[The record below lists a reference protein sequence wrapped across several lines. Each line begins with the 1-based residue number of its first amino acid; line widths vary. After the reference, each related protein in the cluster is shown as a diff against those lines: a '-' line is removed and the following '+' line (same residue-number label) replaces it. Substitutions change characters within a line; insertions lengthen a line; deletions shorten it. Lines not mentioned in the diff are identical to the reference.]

1 MKSTKKATT
10 YIIEVFRS
18 FEPFLKNFSRS
29 KNLSVLIRLLLGN
42 YSYATNL
49 IQKLH
54 VLNAH
59 LNQTLPTYGY
69 NGQKKI
75 QNFNFFTNDMNF
87 TRYLFLLKQTVLP

>member
-69 NGQKKI
+69 NGQKNFKI
-75 QNFNFFTNDMNF
+75 LIFTNDMNF
-87 TRYLFLLKQTVLP
+87 VRYLFLLKQTVLP

>member
-1 MKSTKKATT
+1 MSGSLR
-10 YIIEVFRS
+10 ISVVPE
-18 FEPFLKNFSRS
+18 
-29 KNLSVLIRLLLGN
+29 NLTVLIRLLLGN

-69 NGQKKI
+69 NGQKNFKI
-75 QNFNFFTNDMNF
+75 EIFTNDMNF
-87 TRYLFLLKQTVLP
+87 IRYLFLLKQTVLP

>member
-1 MKSTKKATT
+1 M
-10 YIIEVFRS
+10 
-18 FEPFLKNFSRS
+18 SRFFKIS
-29 KNLSVLIRLLLGN
+29 VVPKNLTVLIRLLLGN

-69 NGQKKI
+69 NGKKFKI
-75 QNFNFFTNDMNF
+75 LIFTNDMNF
-87 TRYLFLLKQTVLP
+87 IRYLFLLKQTVLP

>member
-1 MKSTKKATT
+1 MKSTRNTAT

-18 FEPFLKNFSRS
+18 FEPFLKNLSRS
-29 KNLSVLIRLLLGN
+29 SKFNNRVVMRLLLGN

-59 LNQTLPTYGY
+59 LNQTLPTCGH
-69 NGQKKI
+69 NAKNLH
-75 QNFNFFTNDMNF
+75 NFKNFTNEMNF
-87 TRYLFLLKQTVLP
+87 IRYLSF

>member
-1 MKSTKKATT
+1 MS
-10 YIIEVFRS
+10 RS
-18 FEPFLKNFSRS
+18 LKNSMVP
-29 KNLSVLIRLLLGN
+29 KNLAVLIRLLLGN

-75 QNFNFFTNDMNF
+75 QNLIFYERHELYTVFIFAKTNRFTLNF
-87 TRYLFLLKQTVLP
+87 TRR